1 MENQDNQRSYI
12 YATAANGM
20 EVRIPADKYD
30 SWKEAQDRIR
40 RGENVVSEETVKKL
54 SDYMKGDR
62 KTETKEKNKGEK
74 IMNILTSKRIAAV
87 ISIFLCISLYFS
99 LLSAVFTKK
108 IDTHVVYTQE
118 GSNMIHGT
126 MGCTAYDRVGYDNI
140 RRIDRSKPIIT
151 TTMNECPDYIPC
163 QSTCMV
169 EAKEITLTVKDY
181 ISPLI
186 ISLLVSATVYF
197 ILTFKKKYF

>member
-40 RGENVVSEETVKKL
+40 RGENIVSEETVKKL

-62 KTETKEKNKGEK
+62 KTETKEKNKGEE

-108 IDTHVVYTQE
+108 VDTFIAYTQE
-118 GSNMIHGT
+118 GQTVLHGSIT
-126 MGCTAYDRVGYDNI
+126 CKTNTSEFGYHHVDTL
-140 RRIDRSKPIIT
+140 DFSKPIIT
-151 TTMNECPDYIPC
+151 TTNYEHQDYTIC
-163 QSTCMV
+163 RSCVTSAV
-169 EAKEITLTVKDY
+169 ETTITVKNY
-181 ISPLI
+181 VTPLI
-186 ISLLVSATVYF
+186 ISIVVSLSAFF